1 MSAFTPDLATAE
13 ALLAQ
18 GNPVLLTARRVDD
31 LETPVSA
38 YLKLAGTGAGTNSF
52 LLESVEGGAY
62 RGRYSAIG
70 LDPDLIWR
78 CRDAQAEIARAP
90 APGQLPYHFEAQDE
104 TPIASLKALIAQSK
118 LDMPSSLA
126 PLSAGLFGYLGY
138 DMVRQV
144 EDLPGQALPD
154 PLGTPEGLLVRP
166 RVMVVFDALA
176 QEILAAA
183 PVRPRQDLSP
193 RDAIEA
199 AARRIE
205 AVFDRLDAPAPGH
218 RQARPPQANAPEP
231 DSNTAPEAFHAR
243 VQAARDYI
251 RAGDIF
257 QVVPSQRFSAPF
269 GLAPF
274 ALYRSLRR
282 TNPSPFLYFFDFGSF
297 QIVGSSPEILVRL
310 RDGKVTVR
318 PIAGT
323 RPRGSTPERDAKY
336 EADLRADPK
345 ERAEHL
351 MLLDLGRNDVGR
363 VAAPGSVKVTEREII
378 ERYSHVMHLVSNVEG
393 DLAQG
398 EDAVSALFAGFPA
411 GTVSGAPKVRA
422 MEIIDEL
429 EPHRR
434 GLYAGA
440 VGYFGAGGGLDT
452 CIALRTAVIKDGRMH
467 VQAGG
472 GVVLDSDPEAE
483 RMESVNKARAL
494 FRAAAE
500 AWRFA

>member
-1 MSAFTPDLATAE
+1 MADFAPDPAAAAE
-13 ALLAQ
+13 AVAA
-18 GNPVLLTARRVDD
+18 GSPVLLTARRVDD

-38 YLKLAGTGAGTNSF
+38 YLKLAGDGVNTF

-70 LDPDLIWR
+70 MDPDLIWR
-78 CRDAQAEIARAP
+78 CQDGEAAIARAP
-90 APGQLPYHFEAQDE
+90 AAGMAPGAFEPCSRAPLDTLRTLINESRMPLPSG
-104 TPIASLKALIAQSK
+104 TPPIA
-118 LDMPSSLA
+118 
-126 PLSAGLFGYLGY
+126 AGLFGYLGY
-138 DMVRQV
+138 DLVRQV
-144 EDLPGQALPD
+144 ERLPERAAPD
-154 PLGTPEGLLVRP
+154 PLGTPDGLLIRP
-166 RVMVVFDALA
+166 RVMLIFDAIR

-183 PVRPRQDLSP
+183 PVRPRDGEDPVLQV
-193 RDAIEA
+193 E
-199 AARRIE
+199 AARRRIE
-205 AVFDRLDAPAPGH
+205 QVFARLDRPAPGH
-218 RQARPPQANAPEP
+218 AEGVKVPPEQPVSNMSDDAFRANVEKAK
-231 DSNTAPEAFHAR
+231 A
-243 VQAARDYI
+243 YI
-251 RAGDIF
+251 KAGDIF

-269 GLAPF
+269 SLPPF
-274 ALYRSLRR
+274 SLYRSLRR
-282 TNPSPFLYFFDFGSF
+282 TNPSPFLYFFNMPGFS
-297 QIVGSSPEILVRL
+297 IAGSSPEILVRL
-310 RDGKVTVR
+310 RQGKVTVR

-323 RPRGSTPERDAKY
+323 RPRGQTEDADLSF
-336 EADLRADPK
+336 EADLKADPK

-363 VAAPGSVKVTEREII
+363 VAKPGTVRVTEREII

-393 DLAQG
+393 ELADG
-398 EDAVSALFAGFPA
+398 EDAVSALMAGFPA

-434 GLYAGA
+434 GVYAGA
-440 VGYFGAGGGLDT
+440 VGYFGADGDMDV
-452 CIALRTAVIKDGRMH
+452 CIALRTAVIKDGRMN

-500 AWRFA
+500 AWRFS

>member
-1 MSAFTPDLATAE
+1 MADFAPDPGAAVE
-13 ALLAQ
+13 AVAGGQ
-18 GNPVLLTARRVDD
+18 PVLLTARRVDD

-38 YLKLAGTGAGTNSF
+38 YLKLAADGVNTF

-78 CRDAQAEIARAP
+78 CEHGEASIARAP
-90 APGQLPYHFEAQDE
+90 APGMAPGAFEACPQ
-104 TPIASLKALIAQSK
+104 
-118 LDMPSSLA
+118 A
-126 PLSAGLFGYLGY
+126 PLHSLRGLIGETRLPLPSGAPPMAAGLFGYLSY
-138 DMVRQV
+138 DMIRQV
-144 EDLPGQALPD
+144 ERLPDQAAPD
-154 PLGTPEGLLVRP
+154 PLGTPEGFLVRP
-166 RVMVVFDALA
+166 RVMLIFDAIR

-183 PVRPRQDLSP
+183 PVRPRPGEDPELQV
-193 RDAIEA
+193 DAA
-199 AARRIE
+199 QRRIE
-205 AVFDRLDAPAPGH
+205 QVFARLDQPAPGH
-218 RQARPPQANAPEP
+218 AEGPKIPPEQPVSAIADE
-231 DSNTAPEAFHAR
+231 DFRAMVEAAK
-243 VQAARDYI
+243 AYI
-251 RAGDIF
+251 KAGDIF

-269 GLAPF
+269 SLPAF
-274 ALYRSLRR
+274 SLYRSLRR
-282 TNPSPFLYFFDFGSF
+282 TNPSPFLYFFNLPGFA
-297 QIVGSSPEILVRL
+297 IAGSSPEILVRL
-310 RDGKVTVR
+310 RNGKVTVR

-323 RPRGSTPERDAKY
+323 RPRGQSEDADLAF
-336 EADLRADPK
+336 EADLKADPK

-363 VAAPGSVKVTEREII
+363 VAKAGTVRVTEREII

-393 DLAQG
+393 ELAEG
-398 EDAVSALFAGFPA
+398 EDAVSALMAGFPA

-434 GLYAGA
+434 GVYAGA
-440 VGYFGAGGGLDT
+440 VGYFGADGDMDVA
-452 CIALRTAVIKDGRMH
+452 IALRTAVVKQGRMH

-500 AWRFA
+500 AWRFSS

>member
-1 MSAFTPDLATAE
+1 MADFAPDPAAAAE
-13 ALLAQ
+13 AVAA
-18 GNPVLLTARRVDD
+18 GSPVLLTARRVDD

-38 YLKLAGTGAGTNSF
+38 YLKLAGDSVNTF

-70 LDPDLIWR
+70 MDPDLIWR
-78 CRDAQAEIARAP
+78 CQDGKAAIARAP
-90 APGQLPYHFEAQDE
+90 AAGMAPGAFEPCAEAPLAALRTLINESRMPLPSG
-104 TPIASLKALIAQSK
+104 TPPIA
-118 LDMPSSLA
+118 
-126 PLSAGLFGYLGY
+126 AGLFGYLGY
-138 DMVRQV
+138 DLVRQV
-144 EDLPGQALPD
+144 ERLPDHAAPD
-154 PLGTPEGLLVRP
+154 PLGTPEGLLIRP
-166 RVMVVFDALA
+166 RVMLIFDAIR

-183 PVRPRQDLSP
+183 PVRPRQDEDPALQ
-193 RDAIEA
+193 IEA
-199 AARRIE
+199 AQRRIQQ
-205 AVFDRLDAPAPGH
+205 VFARLDRPAPGH
-218 RQARPPQANAPEP
+218 AEGVKVPPEQPV
-231 DSNTAPEAFHAR
+231 SNMSDEAFRANIDN
-243 VQAARDYI
+243 AKAYI
-251 RAGDIF
+251 KAGDIF

-269 GLAPF
+269 SLPPF
-274 ALYRSLRR
+274 SLYRSLRR
-282 TNPSPFLYFFDFGSF
+282 TNPSPFLYFFNLPGFA
-297 QIVGSSPEILVRL
+297 IAGSSPEILVRL
-310 RDGKVTVR
+310 RQGKVTVR

-323 RPRGSTPERDAKY
+323 RPRGQTE
-336 EADLRADPK
+336 EADLAFEADLKADPK

-363 VAAPGSVKVTEREII
+363 VAKPGTVRVTEREII

-393 DLAQG
+393 ELADG
-398 EDAVSALFAGFPA
+398 EDAVSALMAGFPA

-434 GLYAGA
+434 GVYAGA
-440 VGYFGAGGGLDT
+440 VGYFGADGDMDV
-452 CIALRTAVIKDGRMH
+452 CIALRTAVIKDGRMN

-500 AWRFA
+500 AWRFS

>member
-1 MSAFTPDLATAE
+1 MRDFAPDPDVAAGTLAKGE
-13 ALLAQ
+13 
-18 GNPVLLTARRVDD
+18 PVLLTARRVDD

-38 YLKLAGTGAGTNSF
+38 YLKLAAGQANTF

-78 CRDAQAEIARAP
+78 CRGDTAEIARAP
-90 APGQLPYHFEAQDE
+90 GPGMAPGAFEPAGADPLTSLRALLAASRLDLPAG
-104 TPIASLKALIAQSK
+104 
-118 LDMPSSLA
+118 LA
-126 PLSAGLFGYLGY
+126 PLAAGLFGYLGY
-138 DMVRQV
+138 DPVRLS
-144 EDLPGQALPD
+144 ERLPERAAPD
-154 PLGTPEGLLVRP
+154 PLGTPDGLLIRP
-166 RVMVVFDALA
+166 RVMVIFDALR
-176 QEILAAA
+176 QEIVAAA
-183 PVRPRQDLSP
+183 PVRPVPGAHPATLVDNAR
-193 RDAIEA
+193 
-199 AARRIE
+199 RRIE
-205 AVFDRLDAPAPGH
+205 AVFSRLDSPAPIHGAGE
-218 RQARPPQANAPEP
+218 ARPPQTPQSNMSDANYRAKVE
-231 DSNTAPEAFHAR
+231 
-243 VQAARDYI
+243 AARAYI

-269 GLAPF
+269 AEPPF

-282 TNPSPFLYFFDFGSF
+282 TNPSPFLFFFNFPGFS
-297 QIVGSSPEILVRL
+297 ICGSSPEILVRL
-310 RDGKVTVR
+310 RGGVVTVR

-323 RPRGSTPERDAKY
+323 RPRGQTPEADAAF
-336 EADLRADPK
+336 EADLKADPK

-363 VAAPGSVKVTEREII
+363 VAKAGTVRVTEREVI

-393 DLAQG
+393 ALADG
-398 EDAVSALFAGFPA
+398 EDAVSALLAGFPA

-434 GLYAGA
+434 GVYGGA
-440 VGYFGAGGGLDT
+440 VGYFGAQGDMDV
-452 CIALRTAVIKDGRMH
+452 CIALRTAVVKEGRMH
-467 VQAGG
+467 VQAGA

-483 RMESVNKARAL
+483 RVETVNKARAL

>member
-1 MSAFTPDLATAE
+1 MSAFTPDLATARS
-13 ALLAQ
+13 LLES
-18 GNPVLLTARRVDD
+18 GKPVLLTARRVDD

-38 YLKLAGTGAGTNSF
+38 YLKLAGAGAGTNSF

-78 CRDAQAEIARAP
+78 CREGKAEIARAP
-90 APGQLPYHFEAQDE
+90 APGQLPYRF
-104 TPIASLKALIAQSK
+104 TPAGEPPLESLKRLIAESA
-118 LDMPSSLA
+118 LDMPSGLA

-144 EDLPGQALPD
+144 ETLPSRAAPD
-154 PLGTPEGLLVRP
+154 PLGTPEAVLVRP
-166 RVMVVFDALA
+166 RVMVLFDALA

-183 PVRPRQDLSP
+183 PVRPREDLSAK
-193 RDAIEA
+193 DALEA

-218 RQARPPQANAPEP
+218 RQSAPSGHVAEP
-231 DSNTAPEAFHAR
+231 ESNTTPEGFHAR

-269 GLAPF
+269 ALPPF

-282 TNPSPFLYFFDFGSF
+282 TNPSPFLYYFDFGGF
-297 QIVGSSPEILVRL
+297 QIVGSSPEILVRV
-310 RDGKVTVR
+310 REGKVTVR

-323 RPRGSTPERDAKY
+323 RPRGSTPDSDARY

-363 VAAPGSVKVTEREII
+363 VAAPGTVKVTERETI

-393 DLAQG
+393 RLAQG

-434 GLYAGA
+434 GIYAGA

-452 CIALRTAVIKDGRMH
+452 CIALRTAIVKDGRMH